1 FLTRAKEKYFNE
13 GGERVID
20 IEEIVVVAKK
30 RQSPFFA
37 TGNTGSRLHGDLS
50 GYSSIYDA
58 LATFK
63 ELNVIGQ
70 NVTTTREYV
79 TQGLLDPETIILF
92 ETEDAEAGEEND
104 VSFIQTISSMD
115 DDMLTPD
122 VYINDR
128 PSSIEDL
135 GNYDMKYVERLA
147 FVDGKAAY
155 MLGLSAPAGAI
166 LIEVSKEGLNN
177 TGTSSEAMA
186 RVVLK
191 GCQKPDQ
198 FYKPKYPTI
207 VDRLAEKK
215 DMRSTITWEP
225 LIHTDA
231 SGQATIAFYTADRSG
246 MYDVILE
253 GITDDGELCR
263 STKKIA
269 VEVAP
274 LK

>member
-50 GYSSIYDA
+50 GYASIYDA

-70 NVTTTREYV
+70 NVTTLKQYV
-79 TQGLLDPETIILF
+79 SQGLVDNESIILS
-92 ETEDAEAGEEND
+92 ETNDEQAGEEND
-104 VSFIQTISSMD
+104 VSFIQTIPSMD
-115 DDMLTPD
+115 DDMLTPE
-122 VYINDR
+122 VYVNEKN
-128 PSSIEDL
+128 SSIEDL

-166 LIEVSKEGLNN
+166 LVEVSKEGLY
-177 TGTSSEAMA
+177 TTVTSDAMA
-186 RVVLK
+186 RVVVR

-207 VDRLAEKK
+207 ADRLAEKK

-231 SGQATIAFYTADRSG
+231 LGQATVAFYTADRSG
-246 MYDVILE
+246 TYDVILE

-263 STKKIA
+263 STEKIA
-269 VEVAP
+269 VEFKP
-274 LK
+274 LQ